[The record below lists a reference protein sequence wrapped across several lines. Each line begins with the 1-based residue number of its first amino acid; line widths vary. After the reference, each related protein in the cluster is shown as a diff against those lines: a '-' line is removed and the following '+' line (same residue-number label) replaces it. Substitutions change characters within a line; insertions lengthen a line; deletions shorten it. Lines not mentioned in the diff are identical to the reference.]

1 MIHTS
6 VQMQSLS
13 FLFIIVLETFNK
25 GFILLLKSL
34 DPTGTV
40 RIIENSLS
48 GEEEVNN
55 SLFTENDIATVQSGF
70 VQSWYAE
77 HGSDLVFTILISVL
91 LTNWSEVKKMITFT
105 FSQW

>member
-1 MIHTS
+1 
-6 VQMQSLS
+6 MQSLS

-48 GEEEVNN
+48 GEEDVNG
-55 SLFTENDIATVQSGF
+55 SLFTEDDIGTVQAGF
-70 VQSWYAE
+70 VQPWYAE
-77 HGSDLVFTILISVL
+77 HGADLVFTILISVL

-105 FSQW
+105 FS